1 MTSKIAPYAGR
12 YRFPNHDWRNDVDLP
27 RTARTTSC
35 LETEIQTAK
44 AEERSTKL
52 KEIKRLVDEFAF
64 STREIFGTSKVR
76 TRQPVQPRYRD
87 PGTGATWS
95 GRGRPPAWIDGK
107 DRTQFLIAAP
117 AAQP

>member
-1 MTSKIAPYAGR
+1 ML
-12 YRFPNHDWRNDVDLP
+12 VDIDFL
-27 RTARTTSC
+27 TTTREMMSTFQELLAQRAA

-76 TRQPVQPRYRD
+76 TRRPVQPRYRD

>member
-1 MTSKIAPYAGR
+1 ML
-12 YRFPNHDWRNDVDLP
+12 VDIDFL
-27 RTARTTSC
+27 TTTGEMMSTFQELLAQRAA

-95 GRGRPPAWIDGK
+95 GRGRPPAWIDGR